1 MMYTLIGTFTKQKK
15 CKKKKFNRLVFTFD
29 QYFMG
34 RPDEEEDM
42 SPASE
47 AKGFMLVDRRS
58 KETSFY
64 LDTN

>member
-1 MMYTLIGTFTKQKK
+1 MMYTLVGTFASQKS
-15 CKKKKFNRLVFTFD
+15 KKWKFNRLEFTFD

-34 RPDEEEDM
+34 RPDEGEDM